1 MLFRSYVDLVNQWQI
16 IACVRNGRMAPLSA
30 HFKPKDATLFSIISG
45 FDTAYAAYNGFQT
58 GIERFWTLRWLQQND
73 VTELDAAVLKD
84 GLVRAD
90 TLPLVFKAAGCDGLA
105 RGTHVRVRVDGVDLL
120 TLDLH
125 ARLLARLDD
134 APAAGDAA
142 AEEAD
147 DVEEAGA
154 GPLTLAIDVNEE
166 TPPAEGAATPA

>member
-1 MLFRSYVDLVNQWQI
+1 M
-16 IACVRNGRMAPLSA
+16 
-30 HFKPKDATLFSIISG
+30 
-45 FDTAYAAYNGFQT
+45 
-58 GIERFWTLRWLQQND
+58 
-73 VTELDAAVLKD
+73 LKD

-134 APAAGDAA
+134 DEPAADA

-154 GPLTLAIDVNEE
+154 GPLTLAIDVDEE